1 MNDFQFDLESLSELG
16 DALELHLPK
25 DDLHLSL
32 GLGEAKPW
40 TGGCQANGLADSFP
54 QESIDLTSDMSLF
67 FAMNDIAEVNE
78 SQDHVTNLSLEDT
91 TDNLQN
97 VLEEC
102 GIASSDEDSN
112 METTQSLIDE
122 VESYLQAAE
131 GTVTIIDDSVPITV
145 PGNNVYM
152 EHDPEVIDEI
162 YLPVIPVKQTKTT
175 LQPRTSM
182 QNIIAQQIPMQH
194 ITTQQVSS
202 PSPTAVLDAL
212 VTGNISLDDSGM
224 VLTEADL
231 SNAVTTTVTTEEG
244 EQVIIIIAPPSP
256 HSRVGS
262 VSPAHSFV
270 SDTSFTVP
278 QGSPVPSIS
287 PGPSSDYDSSYD
299 TDPDFSPPSL
309 KSRRTSDFTPQILYN
324 EYSNNS
330 ENKPRR
336 KYQRKEKPQPPVGPY
351 PTDKKERKK
360 AQNRTAAFR
369 YREKKKDEQDQADNV
384 VDTLVN
390 KNTAL
395 KASLGDIENEL
406 RILKKLMTEAGLGK
420 YARAAKI

>member
-25 DDLHLSL
+25 DDLQLSL

-40 TGGCQANGLADSFP
+40 AGGCQASGLASQLNTFPDQDST
-54 QESIDLTSDMSLF
+54 IDLTSDMSLF
-67 FAMNDIAEVNE
+67 FAMNDIPEVKDLAVAPE
-78 SQDHVTNLSLEDT
+78 VV

-97 VLEEC
+97 VMEEC
-102 GIASSDEDSN
+102 GIASPEEDSN
-112 METTQSLIDE
+112 METTQSLIEE
-122 VESYLQAAE
+122 VESYLQATE
-131 GTVTIIDDSVPITV
+131 GTGTVVDDNTPVSV
-145 PGNNVYM
+145 PGNTVYM
-152 EHDPEVIDEI
+152 DDTPVVIEEMC
-162 YLPVIPVKQTKTT
+162 LPVRQTKTT
-175 LQPRTSM
+175 LQPRPDNSFV
-182 QNIIAQQIPMQH
+182 QH
-194 ITTQQVSS
+194 LSTQQVPSSS
-202 PSPTAVLDAL
+202 PNQVLDAL

-231 SNAVTTTVTTEEG
+231 SNAVTTTMTTDDG

-256 HSRVGS
+256 NSRIGS

-299 TDPDFSPPSL
+299 TDPDYSPASL
-309 KSRRTSDFTPQILYN
+309 KPTIRRTSDFNPQFLQ
-324 EYSNNS
+324 STS
-330 ENKPRR
+330 PENKPRK
-336 KYQRKEKPQPPVGPY
+336 KYQRIKKPQPPSGPY
-351 PTDKKERKK
+351 PADKKERKK

-369 YREKKKDEQDQADNV
+369 YREKKKEEQDLADSE
-384 VDTLVN
+384 VDALVR

-395 KASLGDIENEL
+395 KTNLKDIENEL

-420 YARAAKI
+420 YARAAKM

>member
-25 DDLHLSL
+25 DELNLNL

-40 TGGCQANGLADSFP
+40 AGGCQASGLASHLATFP
-54 QESIDLTSDMSLF
+54 DQEAIDLTSDMSLF

-78 SQDHVTNLSLEDT
+78 SPEVT

-112 METTQSLIDE
+112 MESTQSLIDE

-131 GTVTIIDDSVPITV
+131 GTQTVMDDNSPISV

-152 EHDPEVIDEI
+152 EHDPEVIDEM
-162 YLPVIPVKQTKTT
+162 YLPVVPLKQTKTT
-175 LQPRTSM
+175 LQPRTDNSF
-182 QNIIAQQIPMQH
+182 AQH
-194 ITTQQVSS
+194 IATQQVNS
-202 PSPTAVLDAL
+202 PSPNAVLDAL

-224 VLTEADL
+224 ILTEADL
-231 SNAVTTTVTTEEG
+231 SNAITTTVTTEEG

-256 HSRVGS
+256 NSRIGS

-270 SDTSFTVP
+270 SDTSFAVP

-299 TDPDFSPPSL
+299 TDQDYTPASL
-309 KSRRTSDFTPQILYN
+309 KSSARRTSDFNPQIL
-324 EYSNNS
+324 YSNNS

-336 KYQRKEKPQPPVGPY
+336 KYQRKEKPQPPAGPY

-369 YREKKKDEQDQADNV
+369 YREKKKEEQDLSDNV
-384 VDTLVN
+384 IDTLVN
-390 KNTAL
+390 KNKAL
-395 KASLGDIENEL
+395 KTSLGDIENEL

-420 YARAAKI
+420 YARAAKM